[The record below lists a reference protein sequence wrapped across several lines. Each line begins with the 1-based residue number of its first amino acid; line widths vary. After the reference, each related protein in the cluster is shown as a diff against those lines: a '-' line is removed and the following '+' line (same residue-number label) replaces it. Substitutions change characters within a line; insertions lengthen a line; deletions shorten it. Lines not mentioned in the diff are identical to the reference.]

1 MRKRTASTSSSD
13 EDSLPT
19 SHPNEHENIRR
30 FLNALDTHGMNC
42 NFLLNKLQQLKE
54 GKELWVQFL
63 TICSAATLTYGYTN
77 SDIIGARA
85 NVQIAIMTVITLVGA
100 TPFTSTHLIPAT
112 IGVFTG
118 GHNIIGS
125 KLTEDDDVEVIYRNY
140 VWLQLQLLCLV
151 VTLVW
156 RFGMQKHK
164 ILDGYSGRLG
174 TTVFIGMNVS
184 MLLFAPL
191 GVVSWDRYYYGL
203 IKVLNSA
210 EDSIPLSRAWV
221 EEAELALGYVV
232 AVLFLGTVAGGT
244 RVVNQRY
251 IKKLEDAS
259 EESTQ
264 LPRPLN
270 NIAVP
275 VVWAL
280 LSMLTVIVSGYRNG
294 PVLFNGFAVGS
305 YVAMSSLQ
313 KIPSV
318 GKFAFVS
325 ILAAGWG
332 LLLTPFFVG
341 FPGSMLFTAVL

>member
-1 MRKRTASTSSSD
+1 MRKRTTSSSD

-30 FLNALDTHGMNC
+30 LLNTLDTHGMNC
-42 NFLLNKLQQLKE
+42 NFLLNKLRQLKE
-54 GKELWVQFL
+54 GKGLWVQFL

-125 KLTEDDDVEVIYRNY
+125 KLMEDDDVEVIDRNNY
-140 VWLQLQLLCLV
+140 AWLLLSCLV

-156 RFGMQKHK
+156 RFGVQNYR

-221 EEAELALGYVV
+221 EEAELALGYAV
-232 AVLFLGTVAGGT
+232 AVIFLGTVAGGT